1 MTWESAKKLPWDLVL
16 LFGGG
21 FALAEATEVSGLG
34 EWIGQVLSGIGQW
47 DLIVAVSVMSIA
59 VCLITS
65 FTSGNTTTSSIITP
79 IAINMC
85 FGSKIHPLTLL
96 YPVTLCI
103 SCAYMMPIGSP
114 PNLIVFTSGKI
125 TMMDMVKHGAVMTII
140 SIVVILLLSFTYV
153 PLIFGYDFTTF
164 PEKLNVTSA
173 F

>member
-1 MTWESAKKLPWDLVL
+1 
-16 LFGGG
+16 
-21 FALAEATEVSGLG
+21 
-34 EWIGQVLSGIGQW
+34 
-47 DLIVAVSVMSIA
+47 
-59 VCLITS
+59 
-65 FTSGNTTTSSIITP
+65 
-79 IAINMC
+79 
-85 FGSKIHPLTLL
+85 
-96 YPVTLCI
+96 
-103 SCAYMMPIGSP
+103 MMPIGSP